1 MVLESPYSEKPL
13 NKTNSS
19 LSPQA
24 LARLSN
30 LQLLARRVVEG
41 FITGLHQSPYHGFS
55 VEFAEHRPYMPG
67 DSIRHIDWK
76 VYARTDRYVIKR
88 FEEETN
94 LKGYLLLDRSASMA
108 FTSTDFTKL
117 QYGIHLCAA
126 LSYLMLEQRDAVG
139 LALFDDQLRTL
150 LPPRSVRSYLSQILK
165 ELDSTEP
172 SGQTGVAEALHRVA
186 ERMKRRGLIVLVSD
200 LIDEPQEIISGL
212 KHFRYDGHEVI
223 VFQILDPL
231 EMSFAFPRDARFRDL
246 ETDERIVSQPWH
258 LRQAYQK
265 EMNRFLDELKAGCRE
280 NGVDY
285 ALFETSQPYDFALM
299 EYLNK
304 RKRLY

>member
-1 MVLESPYSEKPL
+1 LPED
-13 NKTNSS
+13 KTL
-19 LSPQA
+19 LSPQS

-67 DSIRHIDWK
+67 DSIRHIDWR
-76 VYARTDRYVIKR
+76 VYGRTDRYVIKR
-88 FEEETN
+88 YEEETN
-94 LKGYLLLDRSASMA
+94 LKGYILLDRSASMA
-108 FTSTDFTKL
+108 FSSTGITKL
-117 QYGIHLCAA
+117 LYGVQLSAA
-126 LSYLMLEQRDAVG
+126 LAHLMIEQRDAVG
-139 LALFDDQLRTL
+139 LALFDAELRKL
-150 LPPRSVRSYLSQILK
+150 VPPRSVRSYLTVLLK
-165 ELDSTEP
+165 ELNRTEP
-172 SGQTGVAEALHRVA
+172 AGITGISEALHRVA
-186 ERMKRRGLIVLVSD
+186 ERMKRRGLIILISD
-200 LIDEPQEIISGL
+200 LLDDPEKIISGL

-223 VFQILDPL
+223 VLQVLDPL
-231 EMSFAFPRDARFRDL
+231 EMSFAFGRDARFRDL

-258 LRQAYQK
+258 LRDAYQK
-265 EMNRFLDELKAGCRE
+265 EMLRFLDTLKSGCRE

-285 ALFETSQPYDFALM
+285 ALFETRQPYDLALM

>member
-1 MVLESPYSEKPL
+1 MIK
-13 NKTNSS
+13 NTAT

-88 FEEETN
+88 FQEETN
-94 LKGYLLLDRSASMA
+94 LKGYILLDRSASMA
-108 FTSTDFTKL
+108 FTSSTFSKL
-117 QYGIHLCAA
+117 QYGIHLSAA
-126 LSYLMLEQRDAVG
+126 LAYLMLEQRDAVG
-139 LALFDDQLRTL
+139 LALFDDQLRKY
-150 LPPRSVRSYLSQILK
+150 LPPRSVRSYLNQLLL
-165 ELDSTEP
+165 ELENTEP
-172 SGQTGVAEALHRVA
+172 SGTTGIAEALHRVA
-186 ERMKRRGLIVLVSD
+186 ERMKRRGLMILISD
-200 LIDEPQEIISGL
+200 LMDEPDKIVDGL

-223 VFQILDPL
+223 VLQVLDPL
-231 EMSFAFPRDARFRDL
+231 EMNFAFPTDARFRDL
-246 ETDERIVSQPWH
+246 ETDERIISQPWH
-258 LRQAYQK
+258 LREAYQK
-265 EMNRFLDELKAGCRE
+265 EMGEFLEAIKKGCRE

-285 ALFETSQPYDFALM
+285 ALFETRQPYDYALM

-304 RKRLY
+304 RKKLY